1 MTVKLSDIEDAQ
13 TILQNIII
21 PTPTLADSKL
31 ARVIGTDSAY
41 LKAECLQ
48 KGGSFK
54 VRGAYNKIS
63 RLSDDEKRRGVVA
76 ASAGNHAQGVAL
88 AARLHDTKATIV
100 LPEFA
105 PLTKIT
111 ATKNYGAEVVLHGAT
126 FDEALARSKE
136 LQEEHGY
143 TYVHAF
149 DDERVIAG
157 QGTIGLEI
165 ARDVP
170 QVTVIV
176 VPIGGGGLISGV
188 AIAAKSILPE
198 VRIVGVQ
205 SEMVAPVKGS
215 LAAGKPVAVEVGQ
228 TIADG
233 IAVKHPGAITLPL
246 IREFVDEVV
255 EVSEEEIAQAIFFA
269 VQNNRLVVEGAGAAG
284 LAALLAGK
292 VNLKK
297 EDAVCAVLCGGNID
311 PNLLARVLEQVM
323 VRRGRYIM
331 LKLLVIDRPGTLAR
345 LLDHTAESGA
355 NVIEVFHRRAMWLAP
370 LGRVGIEMLL
380 EVRDE
385 QHGREVLKHLRET
398 GYHVEREGV
407 GDWEE

>member
-1 MTVKLSDIEDAQ
+1 
-13 TILQNIII
+13 
-21 PTPTLADSKL
+21 
-31 ARVIGTDSAY
+31 
-41 LKAECLQ
+41 
-48 KGGSFK
+48 
-54 VRGAYNKIS
+54 
-63 RLSDDEKRRGVVA
+63 
-76 ASAGNHAQGVAL
+76 
-88 AARLHDTKATIV
+88 V
-100 LPEFA
+100 L
-105 PLTKIT
+105 
-111 ATKNYGAEVVLHGAT
+111 YGAT

-170 QVTVIV
+170 QTTIIV

-246 IREFVDEVV
+246 IHEFVDEVV

-323 VRRGRYIM
+323 VWRGRYIM